1 VRWLSRLVYVVVVVT
16 VVIGVVALIRA
27 KMPATRVG
35 EHFTAWAV
43 FRDASRLA
51 PGSPVEIAGVRVGE
65 IEHLSIVGDVA
76 RVDLRL
82 VDDLDIPSDSWIT
95 KRAESAFG
103 DSYLEII
110 PTAGGEQGAAPA
122 HRLRS
127 GEQLT
132 HVEEGSSTDTVL
144 RSIARTMPKIDD
156 GLDTIHQVALDGRKW
171 ANGTLEQTILNVD
184 HWVAAGNLERP
195 LESADHAME
204 RFESGATRAA
214 DAVHE
219 DGPDILATLDRYD
232 RGVTSAR
239 TQMRSF
245 KDGLHDALANARDG
259 MDRVDPT
266 LKTLADYTEAINT
279 GHADDWRGTLGKL
292 INTPDLAD
300 TLEDGTETVRDAA
313 ASLNK
318 FRSWLGL
325 HSEWYIYSRSAN
337 VYLTAEIRAR
347 NDKFY
352 YIELERGPLGG
363 IPVEDLAQVPGK
375 VPAGGQYNK
384 SVTITDTLRFTA
396 EFGKTFFGH
405 LQLRGGIKESTPG
418 LGADILL
425 DQGRLRI
432 SSDLFGSFTNI
443 PRLKILA
450 SLEVFHSLYVLGG
463 VDDVLNNPGYL
474 PVVTGNTPVPNDFG
488 GLRYGRDYF
497 VGASLRF
504 NDADLATIIRV
515 YGAMIVGLLN

>member
-1 VRWLSRLVYVVVVVT
+1 MRWLSRLVYVVVVVA
-16 VVIGVVALIRA
+16 VVVGVFALIRA

-35 EHFTAWAV
+35 QQFTAWAM

-51 PGSPVEIAGVRVGE
+51 PGSPVEIAGVRIGE
-65 IEHLSIVGDVA
+65 IEQLSIIGDAA

-110 PTAGGEQGAAPA
+110 PTASGEPGAPAA

-127 GEQLT
+127 GEQIT

-156 GLDTIHQVALDGRKW
+156 GLDSIHQFALDGRKW
-171 ANGTLEQTILNVD
+171 ANGTLEQTILNID
-184 HWVAAGNLERP
+184 HWLAAGNLDRP
-195 LESADHAME
+195 LEDADHAME

-219 DGPDILATLDRYD
+219 GGPNVLATLDRYD

-239 TQMRSF
+239 RQMRDF
-245 KDGLHDALANARDG
+245 KQGLHDGLADARDG

-266 LKTLADYTEAINT
+266 LKNLADYTEAINT

-300 TLEDGTETVRDAA
+300 TLEDGTETVRDGA

-325 HSEWYIYSRSAN
+325 HAEWYVYSRTSN

-363 IPVEDLAQVPGK
+363 VPVEDLAQVPGTT
-375 VPAGGQYNK
+375 PAGGQYTK
-384 SVTITDTLRFTA
+384 SVTISDTLRFSA

-425 DQGRLRI
+425 NEGRLRI
-432 SSDLFGSFTNI
+432 STDLFGSFTDT
-443 PRLKILA
+443 PRLKIMA
-450 SLEVFHSLYVLGG
+450 SLEVFRSLYVLGG
-463 VDDVLNNPGYL
+463 VDDVLNSPGYL
-474 PVVTGNTPVPNDFG
+474 PVLAGNTPVPNDFG

-497 VGASLRF
+497 LGASLRF